1 MRSKTMY
8 AVIETGGKQYR
19 VEPGD
24 TVVVEKLPGAA
35 GDAVEFEQVLLLSDD
50 QNVAVGRPL
59 VQGAKVTGKIV
70 EQGRDDKIIVYKF
83 QRRKDYRRKYGHRQA
98 YTAVHINDVVIPS

>member
-1 MRSKTMY
+1 MY

-59 VQGAKVTGKIV
+59 VEGAKVTGRIV

-83 QRRKDYRRKYGHRQA
+83 KRRKNYRRKNGHRQS
-98 YTAVHINDVVIPS
+98 YTTVRIDEVVSP